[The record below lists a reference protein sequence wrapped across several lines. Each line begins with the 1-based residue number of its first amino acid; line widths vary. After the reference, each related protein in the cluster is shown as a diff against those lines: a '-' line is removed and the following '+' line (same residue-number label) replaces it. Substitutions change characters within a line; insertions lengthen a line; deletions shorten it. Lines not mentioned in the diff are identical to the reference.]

1 MDAEACRISED
12 VYYCA
17 IHLPSHIKWLLQ
29 IQPSSNDGII
39 LQKLISHH
47 FLSSSPWF
55 CTLSFPLGNCSLD
68 IAVHHRGWLV
78 GVDLQ
83 HCHVYIRDSHGWL
96 SYPIQSR
103 HSWYTVFSISHPV
116 SQASTS
122 FLIPAYIPE
131 ASGAAFYRPA
141 KKQQLPSQLQLSG
154 HLTFLSRHSN
164 KSPLPLLSFIPKP
177 LSCSTASLSNSPLGF
192 QMATKRLFVFT
203 HTTTEIWISF
213 MAEFLPSILCFGDTP
228 CAANSAYW
236 QTQDSTNWSIYLT
249 HNSKII
255 ENAHGKTSSKP
266 TSCTIF
272 FPTDPF

>member
-103 HSWYTVFSISHPV
+103 HNWYTVFFISHPV

-122 FLIPAYIPE
+122 FLILAYISE
-131 ASGAAFYRPA
+131 ASGAAFYRLPKNNSQA
-141 KKQQLPSQLQLSG
+141 SSSWAATWPPWVDTVTNPLSLFCPSLPSLYHAPQQVC
-154 HLTFLSRHSN
+154 
-164 KSPLPLLSFIPKP
+164 P
-177 LSCSTASLSNSPLGF
+177 
-192 QMATKRLFVFT
+192 T
-203 HTTTEIWISF
+203 H
-213 MAEFLPSILCFGDTP
+213 
-228 CAANSAYW
+228 
-236 QTQDSTNWSIYLT
+236 
-249 HNSKII
+249 H
-255 ENAHGKTSSKP
+255 
-266 TSCTIF
+266 
-272 FPTDPF
+272 